1 MSNFIEVNAYSD
13 SEAYAAEDA
22 TSLPAFS
29 KPGRRLT
36 LIAVVFLLGT
46 VGVVSIGYHNASP
59 ASTVPPVFQE
69 LDALGRMKGFGNP
82 TGVVVD
88 GRDGCPCVKEIPQ
101 GVTPVCNI
109 TAEIPEGI
117 HMKHAGWT
125 ADYTDKGIGIFAT
138 KPFKKGDQ
146 VGSAHARVVPC
157 KAAQV
162 QTPMG
167 TRDIEC
173 NIHFFN
179 LPECTSN
186 PLDDDKFATFPSWM
200 SFLNAPDDVDDEHA
214 DDNNDVDAD
223 NTDSIEAANAEDKEQ
238 AVEDTGTDADEVAA
252 EANLEWGPSTC
263 KNNSTEE
270 TAWSLV
276 ASKDIVPGD
285 ELTIMYDVS
294 DLDETISLAKKAG
307 MKSAMVWT
315 GKRVRAMKSMKAMK
329 KMRTTKK
336 MRAMKKKTMKR

>member
-1 MSNFIEVNAYSD
+1 M
-13 SEAYAAEDA
+13 
-22 TSLPAFS
+22 
-29 KPGRRLT
+29 G
-36 LIAVVFLLGT
+36 
-46 VGVVSIGYHNASP
+46 
-59 ASTVPPVFQE
+59 
-69 LDALGRMKGFGNP
+69 
-82 TGVVVD
+82 
-88 GRDGCPCVKEIPQ
+88 IPQ
-101 GVTPVCNI
+101 GVTPLCNI

-125 ADYTDKGIGIFAT
+125 ADYTDKGVGIFAT

-179 LPECTSN
+179 LPECTSS

-214 DDNNDVDAD
+214 DDNNDF
-223 NTDSIEAANAEDKEQ
+223 
-238 AVEDTGTDADEVAA
+238 DADEVAA

-263 KNNSTEE
+263 KTNSTEE